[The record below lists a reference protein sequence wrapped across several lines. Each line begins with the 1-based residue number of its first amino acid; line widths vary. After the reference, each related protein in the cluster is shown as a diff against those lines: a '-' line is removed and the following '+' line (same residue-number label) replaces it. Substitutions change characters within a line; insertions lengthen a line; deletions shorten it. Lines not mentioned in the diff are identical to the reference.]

1 MKKNIEVEYIA
12 EQFGITPIY
21 DVLEG
26 KSWVFKDNRWIFVR
40 GSRVCLSKRN
50 ANSIEEVSRFIE
62 KSTAYLPSS
71 DGYIIAFLYGK
82 YNPYS
87 NEMKSYR
94 QIGLL
99 FIEDKIVRYP
109 YGFEEPKLP
118 LKVKRQPPIIYTREQ
133 FYKIKTENIFGKD
146 IANFESNGILVEFD
160 YRGTL
165 SPEQFLYLER
175 PTIHTNGDKFHISYE
190 CEDLPFYNS
199 ISKKT

>member
-1 MKKNIEVEYIA
+1 MKKYVEVEYIN
-12 EQFGITPIY
+12 ESFGTLPIY
-21 DVLEG
+21 DLVEG
-26 KSWVFKDNRWIFVR
+26 KSWAFQENRWVFTKGVR
-40 GSRVCLSKRN
+40 AVLWLFDVNSKDEI
-50 ANSIEEVSRFIE
+50 IEFIS
-62 KSTAYLPSS
+62 KSTAFLPNSR
-71 DGYIIAFLYGK
+71 GYIIAFLY
-82 YNPYS
+82 S
-87 NEMKSYR
+87 NWPASGSDSTQYR
-94 QIGLL
+94 QIGLI
-99 FIEDKIVRYP
+99 FIEDKHLDPFYP
-109 YGFEEPKLP
+109 QPDKLP
-118 LKVKRQPPIIYTREQ
+118 SKVKRQPPIIYTREQ